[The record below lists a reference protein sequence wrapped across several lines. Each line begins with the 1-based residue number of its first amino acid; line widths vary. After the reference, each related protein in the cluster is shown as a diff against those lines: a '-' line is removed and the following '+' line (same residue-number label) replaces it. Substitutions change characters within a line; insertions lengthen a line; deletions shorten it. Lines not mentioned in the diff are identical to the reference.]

1 MGHFFAKIENCDFW
15 PPDLPVE
22 ILAKKFLGFLDE
34 KKIFCFGQISL
45 RIAPNGLLVYNI
57 DYLVLNKNVMK
68 HIYKN
73 SGPE

>member
-15 PPDLPVE
+15 PLDLPVE

-34 KKIFCFGQISL
+34 KKIFCFGKISL

-57 DYLVLNKNVMK
+57 DYLVLDKNVMK
-68 HIYKN
+68 HIEKN

>member
-1 MGHFFAKIENCDFW
+1 MGHFFAKIENRDFGQK
-15 PPDLPVE
+15 
-22 ILAKKFLGFLDE
+22 IFGIFGR

-68 HIYKN
+68 HISKN